1 MIRGAKDMIASC
13 IERMRQ
19 DGCGGCERR
28 DACASLMKSLRFGR
42 VRQRRR
48 PDFEA
53 PSMAMF
59 REPLLAFLGKVT
71 EAVEAGRPQQ
81 SPFRRE
87 VERTAEPLLSA
98 GNFGMERVARELGCS
113 RQTLYR
119 RLKAEG
125 VTFEK
130 LLDDLRRRLAPEL
143 VRTVPVKQAAWRLGF
158 ADPASFSRAFKRWT
172 GRSPSE
178 ARAGRQAPR
187 TA

>member
-28 DACASLMKSLRFGR
+28 DACASLMKALRIDK
-42 VRQRRR
+42 VQQRR
-48 PDFEA
+48 PAESEA
-53 PSMAMF
+53 PSLAMF
-59 REPLLAFLGKVT
+59 REPLLAFLGRVT
-71 EAVEAGRPQQ
+71 KAVEGVQPQQ

-87 VERTAEPLLSA
+87 VERTLEPLLS
-98 GNFGMERVARELGCS
+98 GGDFGIERVARALGCS

-125 VTFEK
+125 VTFEQ
-130 LLDDLRRRLAPEL
+130 LLDDLRRRLALEL
-143 VRTVPVKQAAWRLGF
+143 VRKVPVKQAAWRLGF
-158 ADPASFSRAFKRWT
+158 ADPASFSRAYKRWT

-178 ARAGRQAPR
+178 ARAGRAH
-187 TA
+187 